1 MVQFPLNCNDKET
14 DATGTPVG
22 FKGYALSRVQAL
34 ELAEE
39 NNVVVQVQ
47 DFTNGETFSA
57 TIEQSEF
64 SRTSPRAADASG
76 NFTGTLKITLRKL

>member
-1 MVQFPLNCNDKET
+1 M
-14 DATGTPVG
+14 
-22 FKGYALSRVQAL
+22 

-39 NNVVVQVQ
+39 NNVVLQCQ

-64 SRTSPRAADASG
+64 SRTAPRAADGSG
-76 NFTGTLKITLRKL
+76 NFGGTLKITLRKLA

>member
-1 MVQFPLNCNDKET
+1 
-14 DATGTPVG
+14 
-22 FKGYALSRVQAL
+22 
-34 ELAEE
+34 LAEE
-39 NNVVVQVQ
+39 NNVVLQCQ

>member
-1 MVQFPLNCNDKET
+1 M
-14 DATGTPVG
+14 
-22 FKGYALSRVQAL
+22 SRVQAL

-39 NNVVVQVQ
+39 NNVVLQVQ

-64 SRTSPRAADASG
+64 SRNSPRAADGSG
-76 NFTGTLKITLRKL
+76 NFSGTYKVTMRKL

>member
-1 MVQFPLNCNDKET
+1 VK
-14 DATGTPVG
+14 VG
-22 FKGYALSRVQAL
+22 FKGWAWQRMQAM

-39 NNVVVQVQ
+39 NNVVLSCQ

-64 SRTSPRAADASG
+64 ARTAPRAADGSG
-76 NFTGTLKITLRKL
+76 NFSGTLKITLRKL